1 MSDPKVIE
9 PIAARGWPAA
19 ESAELGGWRLYASRG
34 CSGRINTCWQ
44 QGPPGRPTIHAI
56 EAVEA
61 WYAGRGFPA
70 RFKIVETDSAGAAL
84 VELLA
89 QRGYRSHTPTLT
101 MTGSLH
107 GEPDFQIRVGDE
119 IDEAFCRVFGD
130 GAFGDGRDAGERLEA
145 LARIP
150 KPRGY
155 AVAEIDGAPAAVGT
169 CAIEGEWAG
178 ILGMRTLAGFRRL
191 GLGRRVFRALAAYA
205 IAAGASRGY
214 LQVDDDNAKAIALY
228 ESEGY
233 APAYLYRYWELPP
246 PAR

>member
-19 ESAELGGWRLYASRG
+19 ESSAIGAWRLYASRG

-44 QGPPGRPTIHAI
+44 HGPPGRSTIEAI
-56 EAVEA
+56 DAVEA
-61 WYAGRGFPA
+61 WYAARGFPA
-70 RFKIVETDSAGAAL
+70 RFKIVETDAAGAAL
-84 VELLA
+84 ADLLA
-89 QRGYRSHTPTLT
+89 RRGYRSHTPTLT
-101 MTGSLH
+101 MTGPLH
-107 GEPDFQIRVGDE
+107 GETDPQIRIDDE
-119 IDEAFCRVFGD
+119 IGEAFCRVFGD
-130 GAFGDGRDAGERLEA
+130 GEFGDGCDAGERLEA

-155 AVAEIDGAPAAVGT
+155 ALAEIDGAPAAVGT
-169 CAIEGEWAG
+169 CAIEADWAG

-214 LQVDDDNAKAIALY
+214 LQVDADNAKAIALY

-233 APAYLYRYWELPP
+233 ASAYLYRYWQ
-246 PAR
+246 R